1 MEWSIFLCRP
11 GGRKMPI
18 ILNDI
23 DILNASNSLVNR
35 ILQQQIQDWNHDWFL
50 GHLIGCSHLHRF
62 FFFLKMSRVTLQL
75 VFFDGGE
82 AFEQWSQTDS
92 RYGSR
97 HLVDSMSRIP
107 HPPGSE
113 QTTLLNAV
121 VSRDRCVC
129 ASVFKG
135 RIHPNISILSL
146 FTNLF

>member
-1 MEWSIFLCRP
+1 
-11 GGRKMPI
+11 
-18 ILNDI
+18 
-23 DILNASNSLVNR
+23 
-35 ILQQQIQDWNHDWFL
+35 
-50 GHLIGCSHLHRF
+50 
-62 FFFLKMSRVTLQL
+62 MSRVTLQL

-92 RYGSR
+92 LYGSR

-129 ASVFKG
+129 VCAIVFKG
-135 RIHPNISILSL
+135 RIHTNISILSS